1 LLHLGSTAQAV
12 RARPLGSE
20 HARLHLASP
29 LPLRVGDR
37 GLLRDPGSRRVWGVR
52 VADPLPAPLDRRGAA
67 VARAKDLAGLSPTLA
82 GHVALRRLTRR
93 SLLDRLG
100 VGGPPAPGTLEVGDW
115 LVSPEHAAALLE
127 RLHELVDRS
136 SDEGVP
142 LTAAARSLDL
152 DDPAVVAALSRAPLV
167 VDHGSVRKAGTTPAP
182 LPEPLR
188 EGLEKVQAMLADA
201 PFAAPDAA
209 RLRELA
215 LDDPALALLHRRGD
229 LLRVADGVVLLPGA
243 DDLAVHRLADLP
255 QPFRV
260 SAAREALGTSRRV
273 VLPLLAHL
281 DRTGRTVRL
290 ADDTRRVRG
299 PA

>member
-1 LLHLGSTAQAV
+1 
-12 RARPLGSE
+12 
-20 HARLHLASP
+20 
-29 LPLRVGDR
+29 
-37 GLLRDPGSRRVWGVR
+37 
-52 VADPLPAPLDRRGAA
+52 
-67 VARAKDLAGLSPTLA
+67 
-82 GHVALRRLTRR
+82 
-93 SLLDRLG
+93 
-100 VGGPPAPGTLEVGDW
+100 
-115 LVSPEHAAALLE
+115 
-127 RLHELVDRS
+127 
-136 SDEGVP
+136 
-142 LTAAARSLDL
+142 
-152 DDPAVVAALSRAPLV
+152 
-167 VDHGSVRKAGTTPAP
+167 VRKAGTTPTP

-243 DDLAVHRLADLP
+243 DDLAVHRLAELP
-255 QPFRV
+255 QPFPVR
-260 SAAREALGTSRRV
+260 AAREALGTSRRV